1 MVTKIK
7 NPKFS
12 EKKFKNINEELAVYF
27 LNNYKLPKHFDFI
40 HFDLFFKHIFK
51 QTIDLTTAEKSCMES
66 LTELLDNIF
75 LYINILIDHNYFDK
89 YAYTEQHLYTTLFE
103 TYLEEHHSK
112 IEKNILFKNLYA
124 LYQKCEASYE
134 KHYYRNDGIK
144 IALPLRFYKLL
155 DNPQYEDL
163 IKEFLMHHKC
173 NLLIEDTM
181 NMIEV
186 LKNEN
191 FSDNPFI
198 LKLFEY
204 NELIIEHLI
213 KNDDIPVMLLEICVR
228 DKNQELVEY
237 LIKKYTQFIQYDD
250 TFQILCQ
257 VKDIDVT
264 FLESIFNKIREEKY
278 EKIPLFVDDENGI
291 NYLIHKGNAELTIS
305 YMNMVQLQNFSNYI
319 SQAIEKKMFT
329 FVDYICNSIKNIDAS
344 YFESPYFLKKL
355 DHTTLF
361 YNEEDY
367 VELNAILAKYN
378 IAPKI
383 NDFHFTNH
391 SEDVCQICLEEE
403 SETETKC
410 RLLSCAHCKKAFHI
424 NCIFEYM
431 KSKQKEIIEAQDE
444 ELANSSEV
452 VIDINQYYASQE
464 DGEEKEEEEDEE
476 EYEDIEEEISNI
488 SKVEEEETKEDA
500 NEVEEEDDEV
510 SNDGYIGTVPIL
522 SSEKMDDVMVI
533 YSKMYKKLKCV
544 HCRGSF
550 C

>member
-12 EKKFKNINEELAVYF
+12 EKKFKNINEELALYF
-27 LNNYKLPKHFDFI
+27 LTNYKLPKHFDFI
-40 HFDLFFKHIFK
+40 YFDLFFKHIFH
-51 QTIDLTTAEKSCMES
+51 QTIDVTTDLSN
-66 LTELLDNIF
+66 ELLDNIF
-75 LYINILIDHNYFDK
+75 LYINILIDKNYFDK

-103 TYLEEHHSK
+103 TYLEEHHCK
-112 IEKNILFKNLYA
+112 LEKNILLSNLYL

-144 IALPLRFYKLL
+144 IPLPLRFYKLL
-155 DNPQYEDL
+155 DNSQYEDL
-163 IKEFLMHHKC
+163 IKEFLMTHKC
-173 NLLIEDTM
+173 NILIEDTM
-181 NMIEV
+181 NMMEV

-191 FSDNPFI
+191 FVDNPFI
-198 LKLFEY
+198 IKLFEY
-204 NELIIEHLI
+204 NELIIENLI
-213 KNDDIPVMLLEICVR
+213 KNDDLPVMLLEICVR
-228 DKNQELVEY
+228 DKNQELIEY
-237 LIKKYTQFIQYDD
+237 LVKKYNQFIQYDD
-250 TFQILCQ
+250 TFEVLCQ
-257 VKDIDVT
+257 VKDIDIT
-264 FLESIFNKIREEKY
+264 FLETIFNKIREEKY

-291 NYLIHKGNAELTIS
+291 NYLIHKGNTELTIS

-329 FVDYICNSIKNIDAS
+329 FVDYICNSIKNIDAL

-355 DHTTLF
+355 EHTTLF
-361 YNEEDY
+361 YNEADY
-367 VELNAILAKYN
+367 EELNAILAKYN
-378 IAPKI
+378 IEPKT
-383 NDFHFTNH
+383 NDFHFTN
-391 SEDVCQICLEEE
+391 SSNDACQICLEE
-403 SETETKC
+403 SETEANC

-444 ELANSSEV
+444 ELANNSEV

-464 DGEEKEEEEDEE
+464 DGEEEDEEEDE
-476 EYEDIEEEISNI
+476 EYEDIEEEENKIKESDVNI
-488 SKVEEEETKEDA
+488 VEKESEETKE
-500 NEVEEEDDEV
+500 EEEEEGEDDEV
-510 SNDGYIGTVPIL
+510 SNDGYIGTIPIL

-533 YSKMYKKLKCV
+533 YSKMYKNLKCV